1 MHHHFS
7 LDGAVH
13 RAWLTQRGD
22 SYALLNED
30 GASHEAGLYLDAK
43 GEGYLHFEGQ
53 NIYVVVAVKGDTA
66 WVQLDGQAYEV
77 SLLDPVIHLGEE
89 AGGVAADV
97 VRAPMPGAVIDAPK
111 AVGDA
116 VAEGDVIIV
125 IESMKLET
133 AIKAPRDGVIA
144 EIAFAKGQSFDR
156 DAVLVRLEAQV

>member
-7 LDGAVH
+7 LDGVIH
-13 RAWLTQRGD
+13 RAWLAQRGAD
-22 SYALLNED
+22 YALLDED
-30 GASHEAGLYLDAK
+30 GASHNAALYLDAK
-43 GEGYLHFEGQ
+43 GEGYLQFEGQ
-53 NIYVVVAVKGDTA
+53 NLYVVVAVHGDVA

-77 SLLDPVIHLGEE
+77 SLLDPVTHLAEE
-89 AGGVAADV
+89 AGGATADV

-156 DAVLVRLEAQV
+156 DAILVRLEAQD

>member
-1 MHHHFS
+1 MHHFFS

-22 SYALLNED
+22 AYALLNED
-30 GASHEAGLYLDAK
+30 GAAHEAGLYLDAK

-77 SLLDPVIHLGEE
+77 SLLDPVLHLGEE
-89 AGGVAADV
+89 AGGAATDV

-116 VAEGDVIIV
+116 VAEGDVIVV

-144 EIAFAKGQSFDR
+144 EIAFGKGQSFDR
-156 DAVLVRLEAQV
+156 DAILVRLEAQA